1 MAGQVQ
7 IRILQK
13 AQESVLENVIENFRW
28 SVIPIIGDITG
39 RVSTLVSIEGTCWFY
54 Q

>member
-13 AQESVLENVIENFRW
+13 AQTSKVLRIVNFGLQI
-28 SVIPIIGDITG
+28 SDLGL
-39 RVSTLVSIEGTCWFY
+39 S